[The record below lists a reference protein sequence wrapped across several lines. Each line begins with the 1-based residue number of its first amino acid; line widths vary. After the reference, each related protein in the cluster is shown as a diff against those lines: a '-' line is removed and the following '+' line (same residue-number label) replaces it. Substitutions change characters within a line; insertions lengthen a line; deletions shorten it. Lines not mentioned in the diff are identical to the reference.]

1 MLELMDMENTQN
13 FLKSYERMVQAT
25 FLDFKLDSD
34 VLELQDIDGLP
45 IEKLTHNLFDYNFV
59 NLMILCK
66 NYLKTIT
73 LGNRK
78 DYPEESVE
86 RQLCAYRFVLSDEY
100 KYYEPRTE
108 ERDLKIIAEYLFKD
122 GRISNEWIE
131 KTEGRIIA

>member
-25 FLDFKLDSD
+25 FPDFKLDPE
-34 VLELQDIDGLP
+34 VLKLQDIDGLP
-45 IEKLTHNLFDYNFV
+45 IEKLTNNLFDYTFV

-86 RQLCAYRFVLSDEY
+86 RQLCSYRFILSDEY
-100 KYYEPRTE
+100 RYVEPQISE
-108 ERDLKIIAEYLFKD
+108 ENREIIAKYLFKD
-122 GRISNEWIE
+122 GEIPNEWIE